1 MTTEVS
7 STTTATIKGF
17 KYPVEV
23 LGYRKQNGYTI
34 VSVRVLP
41 RTDGFQP
48 KPFKHPFDIYPPF
61 AYSEEGEVLQSQ
73 LAVQS

>member
-7 STTTATIKGF
+7 TQAVATIKGF
-17 KYPVEV
+17 QYPVEV

-34 VSVRVLP
+34 VHVRVLP
-41 RTDGFQP
+41 REDGFQP
-48 KPFKHPFDIYPPF
+48 KPFKHPFDIYPPH